1 MYCDSFCDAKI
12 AKLFTPH
19 LPMSKLSLH
28 ISDWLDPDVA
38 FDFIGDTRVPV
49 AKVFGNV
56 ALNDTKIAVAKQRSP
71 ATTFVGRVYFPEQG
85 IERDERAPVDTV
97 FNYDPIADARN
108 AFQQMREIMEK
119 LRGLVDVWEG
129 YNEIPIDTPAP
140 LTDRERQKARNFN
153 AFTVEM
159 ARLMHEAGMKY
170 AAYSFST
177 GNPVHV
183 ELWDLLVDGLR
194 ASDYL
199 ALHEYIAPNEA
210 FTEFNTTMCNRYRE
224 AYARVPADARKPI
237 LITECGVDY
246 NGEHGFKDR
255 VSLPQYMSM
264 MAEYDRQLMRD
275 PFVVGATIFC
285 YGVDDKKWVTYDIAG
300 NMTRVLREHIFA
312 NPTPPFDVTSP
323 IVTPPSVTPPLEP
336 PRETGLLRL
345 VEVFGLVKQAREKLA
360 QDDGTGARTILKDS
374 VVPWFYAS
382 APQHSDDLPNAQAHT
397 KARFFSE
404 EAIRRIEG
412 GKNAQ
417 ARELLDQE
425 VLPWLAS
432 PGPGQ
437 LGILSAQETP
447 KPKSAA
453 PKSSA
458 KPTPGV
464 LGVVEK
470 PKRSAPKKKS
480 KAKPKRS
487 AKK

>member
-1 MYCDSFCDAKI
+1 
-12 AKLFTPH
+12 
-19 LPMSKLSLH
+19 MSKLSLH
-28 ISDWLDPDVA
+28 ISDWLDPDIA
-38 FDFIGDTRVPV
+38 FDFIGDTRPPV

-153 AFTVEM
+153 AFTIEM
-159 ARLMHEAGMKY
+159 ARLMHEIGMKY

-275 PFVVGATIFC
+275 PLVIGATIFC
-285 YGVDDKKWVTYDIAG
+285 YGVDDKRWISYDIGG
-300 NMTRVLREHIFA
+300 NMTRVLREHILA
-312 NPTPPFDVTSP
+312 NPTPPLEVAPPIVTTP
-323 IVTPPSVTPPLEP
+323 IVTPTREP
-336 PRETGLLRL
+336 ALLRL
-345 VEVFGLVKQAREKLA
+345 VEVFGLTKQAREKLNNN
-360 QDDGTGARTILKDS
+360 DGEGARAILQET

-382 APQHSDDLPNAQAHT
+382 APQHSDDLQNAQAHT
-397 KARFFSE
+397 QARWYCE
-404 EAIRRIEG
+404 EAIRRIEAG
-412 GKNAQ
+412 ENTK
-417 ARELLDQE
+417 ARDILDNQ
-425 VLPWLAS
+425 VLRWLAS
-432 PGPGQ
+432 PGPSA
-437 LGILSAQETP
+437 LGILSVQEP
-447 KPKSAA
+447 
-453 PKSSA
+453 A
-458 KPTPGV
+458 KPQAVARKKTMPG
-464 LGVVEK
+464 LGTLSVTEK